1 MYSEVSCQFSSSFYV
16 ITDQLRP
23 PDRQYERPYR
33 QCITDV
39 FKGMGAGI
47 SVAGTIQAGC
57 VQPGDKVCVMPQGE
71 IANVRSKS
79 LQIFVTNKGVTCKNI
94 TTVYLCSL
102 Q

>member
-1 MYSEVSCQFSSSFYV
+1 MFLCADDLKAPE
-16 ITDQLRP
+16 
-23 PDRQYERPYR
+23 RQYERAFR

-71 IANVRSKS
+71 LANVRGECG
-79 LQIFVTNKGVTCKNI
+79 LLLALYV
-94 TTVYLCSL
+94 CSVIGARH
-102 Q
+102 